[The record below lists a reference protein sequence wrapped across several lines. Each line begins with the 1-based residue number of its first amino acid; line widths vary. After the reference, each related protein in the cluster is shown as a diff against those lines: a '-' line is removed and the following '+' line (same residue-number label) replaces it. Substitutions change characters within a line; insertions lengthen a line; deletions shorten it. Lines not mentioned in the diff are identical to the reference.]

1 MPTSSGSDPATRGRC
16 VVVAGLPFANRG
28 DPRLVEKI
36 NFIQT
41 LPAPPV
47 SPWASPGFHPGE
59 LLLSFHSL
67 RPATSAQRCVSAQAL
82 PAGAGGADG
91 LDADAAAR
99 AAWSGGAGAMAQGFK
114 AGQEFYQNMC
124 MKAVNQCVGR
134 AIRHVGDY
142 AAIVLVDQRYAS
154 AAVRAKVAGWISRR
168 LSLESPTTF
177 GPCFSALAAFFR
189 GKKTNQDCIE
199 AERRAAVR
207 ERTEDD

>member
-1 MPTSSGSDPATRGRC
+1 
-16 VVVAGLPFANRG
+16 
-28 DPRLVEKI
+28 
-36 NFIQT
+36 
-41 LPAPPV
+41 
-47 SPWASPGFHPGE
+47 
-59 LLLSFHSL
+59 
-67 RPATSAQRCVSAQAL
+67 
-82 PAGAGGADG
+82 
-91 LDADAAAR
+91 
-99 AAWSGGAGAMAQGFK
+99 
-114 AGQEFYQNMC
+114 MC